1 MPERTHKDPEIPPT
15 CATSE
20 LQVVFTDLADDLAIS
35 PAELEAIERLLGG
48 DFSRLLST

>member
-20 LQVVFTDLADDLAIS
+20 LQVVFTDLADDLAIC
-35 PAELEAIERLLGG
+35 PDELDAIERLLGN
-48 DFSRLLST
+48 DLSRLLST